1 MIIFIAILLNIAL
14 AVYIFVK
21 DPTKATALIVG
32 FIAAFMVI
40 GLINAI
46 DWTIRY
52 FRKTDN

>member
-1 MIIFIAILLNIAL
+1 MIIFIAILLNADL
-14 AVYIFVK
+14 AAYIFVK
-21 DPTKATALIVG
+21 DPTEATALLVG